1 MGCGSRHFR
10 GVDHNRQTPSSDAD
24 RQEQGQGQGRGES
37 WRQIL
42 KQRLAGGDIS
52 MDEYRAM
59 LQVLQG
65 QPTSNRKE
73 WETDE
78 FGPVKL

>member
-1 MGCGSRHFR
+1 MGCGTHHSHSDDHHRRVPSRD
-10 GVDHNRQTPSSDAD
+10 VD
-24 RQEQGQGQGRGES
+24 RQGLERGES

-65 QPTSNRKE
+65 QPTGNRKE

-78 FGPVKL
+78 FGPVRL